1 MCGIVGWVS
10 AAPCVEAR
18 TLRRMTNALAHR
30 GPDGQ
35 GIYVSPDSRAGLGNT
50 RLAIVDPSAAASQPM
65 RDPRRRVTVS
75 FNGEIYNHRAL
86 RRELSRAGCDFTT
99 DHSDTE
105 SLLQA
110 YLHWGMPGMLSHLR
124 GMFAFAVLD
133 EIAGTVF
140 VARDRVGIKPLYYAA
155 VDHGL
160 VFASEAKA
168 LFQHPGIKARLDTGN
183 LFHFLGFRSLPA
195 PLTLFRSVKKL
206 GAAEWGAMD
215 LASGRFATAT
225 YWNPL
230 QRPVEPRRFADAC
243 DELDGL
249 LTDAVTD
256 RLEAD
261 VPVGVFLSA
270 GIDSSVVLQR
280 ASDCTSDLSTFTAG
294 YPGDSEF
301 DESGAALATA
311 RRFGTRHHEVPID
324 DATFSGHLPDV
335 AWFQDEPIAAPVCV
349 PVYLLAQRAREAP
362 VPVVLS
368 GEGSDELFMGYD
380 KWRYLLTM
388 QQWDRRLP
396 DVPGR
401 VARRI
406 TAALACAATTG
417 AARSPDVLL
426 RAARGQPLFWGGAMD
441 FSERGRHEILG
452 PAMAGCD
459 TDSYHAIIR
468 PHWKRFRED
477 RPEADITGWMTY
489 LDLRFRLPELMLPRL
504 DRMCMAHSVEGRVP
518 FLDHRIIEFV
528 LALPSELRSSPRYVG
543 KRMLRT
549 VASRRL
555 PRSLARRPKHGFRA
569 PVPQW
574 KGGALGQRYLPALL
588 RFSERTELF
597 DIGALE
603 RLLGRSN
610 DRLYFSLVNFM
621 LWHLTFIENVLPES
635 FPELGRSTVGG
646 DDSGSPAARGES
658 PACL

>member
-1 MCGIVGWVS
+1 MCGIVGWAS

-18 TLRRMTNALAHR
+18 TLRRMTNALGHR

-50 RLAIVDPSAAASQPM
+50 RLAIIDPSSAASQPM
-65 RDPRRRVTVS
+65 RDPRRGVTVS
-75 FNGEIYNHRAL
+75 FNGEIYNHRDL
-86 RRELSRAGCDFTT
+86 RRELSRAGCQFTT

-105 SLLQA
+105 VLLQA
-110 YLHWGMPGMLSHLR
+110 YLHWGMPDMLAHLR

-133 EIAGTVF
+133 ETVRRVF
-140 VARDRVGIKPLYYAA
+140 LARDRVGVKPVYYAA

-168 LFQHPGIKARLDTGN
+168 LFQHPGLKARLDTDN
-183 LFHFLGFRSLPA
+183 LYHFLGFRSLPA
-195 PLTLFRSVKKL
+195 PRTLFRSVKKL

-230 QRPVEPRRFADAC
+230 QRSDEPRRFADAC
-243 DELDGL
+243 DELDAL
-249 LTDAVTD
+249 LSSAVKD

-261 VPVGVFLSA
+261 VPVGVLLSG

-280 ASDCTSDLSTFTAG
+280 ASDYTSELSTFTAG
-294 YPGDSEF
+294 YPGHSEF
-301 DESGAALATA
+301 DESEVALATA
-311 RRFGTRHHEVPID
+311 RRFGTRHRKVPIN
-324 DATFSGHLPDV
+324 DATFTAHLPDV

-349 PVYLLAQRAREAP
+349 PVYLLARRARQAS

-368 GEGSDELFMGYD
+368 GEGSDELFVGYD
-380 KWRYLLTM
+380 KWRYLLKL

-396 DVPGR
+396 DLPRLPVRR
-401 VARRI
+401 V

-417 AARSPDVLL
+417 SARWPDVLL

-441 FSERGRHEILG
+441 FSERGRHDILG

-459 TDSYHAIIR
+459 TDSYDAVIR
-468 PHWKRFRED
+468 PHWERFRED
-477 RPEADITGWMTY
+477 RPEADVTGWMTY

-504 DRMCMAHSVEGRVP
+504 DRMGMAHSVEGRVP
-518 FLDHRIIEFV
+518 FLDHRIVEFV

-555 PRSLARRPKHGFRA
+555 PWALARRPKHGFRA

-597 DIGALE
+597 DVRALE

-621 LWHLTFIENVLPES
+621 LWHLAFIENVLPES
-635 FPELGRSTVGG
+635 FPELGRSTAGGG
-646 DDSGSPAARGES
+646 DSDSPAARGKS
-658 PACL
+658 PVCL